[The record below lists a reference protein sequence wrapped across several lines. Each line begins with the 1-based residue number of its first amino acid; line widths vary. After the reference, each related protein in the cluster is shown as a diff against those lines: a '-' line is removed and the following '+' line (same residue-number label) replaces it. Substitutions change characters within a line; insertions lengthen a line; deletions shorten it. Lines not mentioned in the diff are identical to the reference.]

1 MSAEILILSDYTEQA
16 QAQQSAN
23 TRATTRAFMKHVDM
37 NLININAFGAEY
49 IAHIADWVYK
59 TIWSWGD
66 VCTNIDY
73 ILRIEYHVQSCSL
86 HQCMELLEKLDDYL
100 STPTIATSL
109 EKPFITHTRN
119 KVFERAEFLRSQSLR
134 VIRSN

>member
-49 IAHIADWVYK
+49 IAHIAD
-59 TIWSWGD
+59 
-66 VCTNIDY
+66 
-73 ILRIEYHVQSCSL
+73 
-86 HQCMELLEKLDDYL
+86 
-100 STPTIATSL
+100 
-109 EKPFITHTRN
+109 
-119 KVFERAEFLRSQSLR
+119 
-134 VIRSN
+134 